1 MRTRGFDA
9 RGDGPKEFTDALA
22 RHDREFGDIL
32 TSDTYQSVR
41 ESRYGPMVFPA
52 VIGGLLLVVAALLF
66 VVRNR
71 EPTAA
76 EPYSVLL
83 AAGLAIA
90 WVAAFVFLMDWLG
103 FVLTAVLLLVLF
115 MRYLGAR
122 LVVAAPAAAL
132 VAVVTYQLF
141 AVHLRVS
148 LPPGLLGW

>member
-1 MRTRGFDA
+1 
-9 RGDGPKEFTDALA
+9 
-22 RHDREFGDIL
+22 
-32 TSDTYQSVR
+32 
-41 ESRYGPMVFPA
+41 MVFPA
-52 VIGGLLLVVAALLF
+52 VIGGLLLVVAALLL

-76 EPYSVLL
+76 EPRSVFV
-83 AAGLAIA
+83 ACSLAIA
-90 WVAAFVFLMDWLG
+90 WVVAFILLMDWLG